1 VCCVAD
7 LRALPKNKLHVVLKI
22 KKLKKI
28 KRSERSTL
36 TQPFPECLIIH
47 HVRDGV
53 EGDVIKVP
61 IFSSGDKEKDKKKRV
76 EINDIAFAYVQ
87 NG

>member
-7 LRALPKNKLHVVLKI
+7 LQTLPKNKLHVVLKV
-22 KKLKKI
+22 KKI
-28 KRSERSTL
+28 KKRKKSEQSSTL
-36 TQPFPECLIIH
+36 TQHFPECLIIH

-53 EGDVIKVP
+53 EGKKVP
-61 IFSSGDKEKDKKKRV
+61 VFSTGDKEKDKKKRV
-76 EINDIAFAYVQ
+76 EINDKAFAYVQ